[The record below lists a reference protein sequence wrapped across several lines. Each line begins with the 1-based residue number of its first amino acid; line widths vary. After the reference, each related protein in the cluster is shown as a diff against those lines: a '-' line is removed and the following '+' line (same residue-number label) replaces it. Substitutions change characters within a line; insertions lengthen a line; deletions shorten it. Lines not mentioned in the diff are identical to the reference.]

1 MRSLPTRLFRFASVG
16 VVNGIIYGVFTSFF
30 VSRFGLDGKIA
41 SVLGY
46 LTTIPFAFYAHRSY
60 TFGSRGAVKLEFR
73 RFVITQA
80 IGLLVSLFAM
90 ATIIDYFELHYSIG
104 IIVAVV
110 LVPIVN
116 FLVLNTWVF
125 STRKTLDNAEE

>member
-60 TFGSRGAVKLEFR
+60 TFGSRGAVNLEFR